1 MLISNHYRYVT
12 VVISA
17 SPKIKSRILDGI
29 NLSWVESQKVRMKFW
44 RKDEPRTSDTSVFGI
59 SDLEIHF
66 VSLNFNCFAVASI
79 PWYVLSCKAAHYV
92 ILHEMCP

>member
-1 MLISNHYRYVT
+1 MANRYSTVANRYVANRYCGESL
-12 VVISA
+12 VI
-17 SPKIKSRILDGI
+17 RITKGTNEI
-29 NLSWVESQKVRMKFW
+29 W

-59 SDLEIHF
+59 SDLENHF
-66 VSLNFNCFAVASI
+66 VSQVSLNFNCFAVASI